1 MKVHTAVALVFF
13 FCAGLFFARTGP
25 SKDKAKGPDFGIVLL
40 AHGGRVRTWNEEV
53 RHVADRVDLSI
64 PTEVAFGMA
73 TRRTMQEA
81 VDRLT
86 AWGVTEI
93 IAVPLFVSSHS
104 SVITS
109 IRYLLGLEKVMP
121 KDLKMFA
128 GMDHSSTNHSKMD
141 HADLS
146 QTKPLTSSVPVR
158 MTCALDHHPLVSK
171 ILLDR
176 AAAISTHAERE
187 VVILVAHGPVP
198 DEENKLWLSDMS
210 LLAEQMKQFS
220 HYAAIQYLTVRDDA
234 DDKVRKAAAKQLRER
249 VQAVVKDDQTA
260 LIVPLVLSYGGIEDG
275 IRERLKG
282 LNYKIASQGL
292 LPDPRIEEWVLDVA
306 QKEASH

>member
-1 MKVHTAVALVFF
+1 M
-13 FCAGLFFARTGP
+13 
-25 SKDKAKGPDFGIVLL
+25 
-40 AHGGRVRTWNEEV
+40 
-53 RHVADRVDLSI
+53 
-64 PTEVAFGMA
+64 
-73 TRRTMQEA
+73 
-81 VDRLT
+81 
-86 AWGVTEI
+86 
-93 IAVPLFVSSHS
+93 
-104 SVITS
+104 
-109 IRYLLGLEKVMP
+109 
-121 KDLKMFA
+121 
-128 GMDHSSTNHSKMD
+128 
-141 HADLS
+141 
-146 QTKPLTSSVPVR
+146 
-158 MTCALDHHPLVSK
+158 
-171 ILLDR
+171 
-176 AAAISTHAERE
+176 
-187 VVILVAHGPVP
+187 AHGPVP